1 MYQLAEVRGEIG
13 LVPASH
19 IIAGEHVNAM
29 KEFLKE
35 KPEKTD
41 KQVKTKLN
49 NLQKN

>member
-41 KQVKTKLN
+41 KQVKKKLN